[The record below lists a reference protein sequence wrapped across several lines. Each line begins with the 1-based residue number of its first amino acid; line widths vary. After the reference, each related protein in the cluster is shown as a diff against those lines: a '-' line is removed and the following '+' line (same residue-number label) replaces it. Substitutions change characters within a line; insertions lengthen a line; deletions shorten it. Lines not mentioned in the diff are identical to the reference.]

1 MTALHRNPKG
11 GAVTAEPCKCN
22 KKIFCRDC
30 TGLAGYLPTTNEE
43 HLFTGEA
50 WDLCEGKRSK
60 GFVRWVF
67 FHSIHSIKKKPPTRE
82 ADMMKKMNNLTVMKK
97 QTHQEKQTSS

>member
-1 MTALHRNPKG
+1 VQQYIKSVINNFIAADAMVWH
-11 GAVTAEPCKCN
+11 
-22 KKIFCRDC
+22 I
-30 TGLAGYLPTTNEE
+30 YLLTTNDE

-50 WDLCEGKRSK
+50 WGLCGGKRSK

-67 FHSIHSIKKKPPTRE
+67 FHSIHSIKKRKPPTME
-82 ADMMKKMNNLTVMKK
+82 ADMMKKMNSLTVMKK

>member
-1 MTALHRNPKG
+1 
-11 GAVTAEPCKCN
+11 
-22 KKIFCRDC
+22 
-30 TGLAGYLPTTNEE
+30 LPTPTEE

-50 WDLCEGKRSK
+50 WGLCVGKRSR

-67 FHSIHSIKKKPPTRE
+67 FHAINKIKPPKKE

-97 QTHQEKQTSS
+97 QTHQVKQTSKKPKCCQQANAEQELT